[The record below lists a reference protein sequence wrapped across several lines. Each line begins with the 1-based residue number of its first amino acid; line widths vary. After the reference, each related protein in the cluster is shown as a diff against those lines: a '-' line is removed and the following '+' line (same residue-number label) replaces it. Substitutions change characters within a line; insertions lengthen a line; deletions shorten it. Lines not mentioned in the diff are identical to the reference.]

1 MQRKPFP
8 STFSHIW
15 IKHVTKDNNE
25 NIVNKKRKKVE
36 TKSPFT
42 KAMLFWQTILT
53 SCPHI
58 NMWNCRQL
66 REKKTL
72 NDAENSVTNILHH
85 LIAKQN
91 ST

>member
-1 MQRKPFP
+1 
-8 STFSHIW
+8 
-15 IKHVTKDNNE
+15 
-25 NIVNKKRKKVE
+25 
-36 TKSPFT
+36 
-42 KAMLFWQTILT
+42 MLFWQTNLT

-66 REKKTL
+66 QEKKTL
-72 NDAENSVTNILHH
+72 NDTENSVTNILHY